1 MTDTIRLTSIGGF
14 TPEHS
19 ALDVK
24 VLTDISA
31 IDDFLAGLKQSHRED
46 SRLPGGRTVK
56 GEFFK
61 KHGYTLVKIDKEFF
75 FDCCSLDEDEIEEVM
90 GAYASEGDF
99 LNEVTFPFDFDWVSE
114 VPYKHWDEHGNEI
127 PTVSGWLF
135 IPIHCHPDAVG
146 VYQMDQPQ
154 D

>member
-1 MTDTIRLTSIGGF
+1 MTGTIRLSSIGGF

-31 IDDFLAGLKQSHRED
+31 IDDFLAGLKGATD
-46 SRLPGGRTVK
+46 K

-61 KHGYTLVKIDKEFF
+61 KHGYTLIKIDEEFF

-114 VPYKHWDEHGNEI
+114 VSYKHWDENGNEI
-127 PTVSGWLF
+127 PTESGWLF
-135 IPIHCHPDAVG
+135 IPIHTHPDAVG
-146 VYQMDQPQ
+146 VYQIDQPSGQ
-154 D
+154 T